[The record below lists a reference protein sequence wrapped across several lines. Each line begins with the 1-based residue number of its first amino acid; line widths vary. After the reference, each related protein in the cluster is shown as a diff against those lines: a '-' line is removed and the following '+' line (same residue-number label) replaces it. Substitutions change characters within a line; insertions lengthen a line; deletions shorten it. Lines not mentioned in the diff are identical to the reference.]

1 MITIDRAINGWIVT
15 YKDEEQTH
23 TYVFDDGETEENE
36 ANSFSSLLWRVKS
49 LIGPSDSR
57 YSAHRVFIEVRP
69 GDKNENHP
77 DNQEEAE

>member
-1 MITIDRAINGWIVT
+1 MITIDRAINGWILT
-15 YKDEEQTH
+15 YKDEEATD
-23 TYVFDDGETEENE
+23 TYVFDEGENEEDE
-36 ANSFSSLLWRVKS
+36 ANSFANLLWRVKS

-69 GDKNENHP
+69 GDKHSSHP

>member
-1 MITIDRAINGWIVT
+1 MITIDRAINGWILT
-15 YKDEEQTH
+15 YKDEEVTD
-23 TYVFDDGETEENE
+23 TYVFDDGETEEDE
-36 ANSFSSLLWRVKS
+36 ANSFASLLWRVKS

-69 GDKNENHP
+69 GDKHSSHP